1 MAEGE
6 NKGQRL
12 LGIYHRL
19 SQGELISKE
28 VLAREYGVTEKSIQR
43 DIDDI
48 RSYLAGDKD
57 EGAADICYDRQA
69 KGYRLEEEESRCLTR
84 KEILAMAKILLE
96 SRAFGKEELHDILDK
111 LLSECPPEDRDVV
124 EDIVRN
130 EAFCYVPLKHGR
142 KLLDPLWD
150 LSLYIREKEII
161 YFTYRRQDGTVKH
174 HRVQPVALLF
184 SEFYFY
190 LVAYKEE
197 EKDYPTIFRV
207 DRMSQVEGTGDHFTV
222 PYRDRFQDG
231 EFRKRVQFMYPGAL
245 RRVTFTYSGPS
256 VEAVMDRLP
265 TARVLSERDGVYTM
279 TAEAYGRGI
288 DMWLASQGEW
298 VKVIDSGDAG
308 KEQEPHEWSRK
319 TH

>member
-19 SQGELISKE
+19 SRGELISKE

-48 RSYLAGDKD
+48 RSYLAGDRDK
-57 EGAADICYDRQA
+57 GAADIYYDRQA
-69 KGYRLEEEESRCLTR
+69 KGYRLVEEESRCLTR

-96 SRAFGKEELHDILDK
+96 SRAFAKEELHTILDK
-111 LLSECPPEDRDVV
+111 LIEACPKEGRKVV
-124 EDIVRN
+124 EDMIRN
-130 EAFCYVPLKHGR
+130 ETFCYVPPRHGK
-142 KLLDPLWD
+142 KLLDALWD
-150 LSLYIREKEII
+150 ISLFIKNREII
-161 YFTYRRQDGTVKH
+161 RFSYKRQDGAEKEHTAK
-174 HRVQPVALLF
+174 PVALLF

-197 EKDYPTIFRV
+197 ETEFPTIFRV
-207 DRMSQVEGTGDHFTV
+207 DRIRTMEKTGNHFQM
-222 PYRDRFQDG
+222 PYQDRFKDG

-256 VEAVMDRLP
+256 VEAVLDRLP
-265 TARVLSERDGVYTM
+265 TARILSHKDGIYTL
-279 TAEAYGRGI
+279 TAEAYGKGL
-288 DMWLASQGEW
+288 DMWLGSQEKW
-298 VKVIDSGDAG
+298 VKVLQS
-308 KEQEPHEWSRK
+308 EEVTS
-319 TH
+319 

>member
-69 KGYRLEEEESRCLTR
+69 KGYRLVEEESRCLTR

-96 SRAFGKEELHDILDK
+96 SRAFAKEELHTILDK
-111 LLSECPPEDRDVV
+111 LIEACPREGRKVV
-124 EDIVRN
+124 EDMIRN
-130 EAFCYVPLKHGR
+130 ETFCYVPPRHGK
-142 KLLDPLWD
+142 KLLDALWD
-150 LSLYIREKEII
+150 ISLFIKNREII
-161 YFTYRRQDGTVKH
+161 CFSYKRQDGAEKEHTAK
-174 HRVQPVALLF
+174 PVALLF

-197 EKDYPTIFRV
+197 ETEFPTIFRV
-207 DRMSQVEGTGDHFTV
+207 DRIKDMESTGNTFHI
-222 PYRDRFQDG
+222 PYADRFKDG
-231 EFRKRVQFMYPGAL
+231 EFRKRVQFMYPGPL
-245 RRVTFTYSGPS
+245 RRVKFTYSGPS
-256 VEAVMDRLP
+256 VEAVLDRLP
-265 TARVLSERDGVYTM
+265 TAQILEEKDGVYTI
-279 TAEAYGRGI
+279 TAEAYGIGI
-288 DMWLASQGEW
+288 DMWLGSQGDR
-298 VKVIDSGDAG
+298 VKVI
-308 KEQEPHEWSRK
+308 Q
-319 TH
+319 

>member
-69 KGYRLEEEESRCLTR
+69 KGYRLVEEESRCLTR

-96 SRAFGKEELHDILDK
+96 SRAFAKEELHTILDK
-111 LLSECPPEDRDVV
+111 LIEACPREGRKVV
-124 EDIVRN
+124 EDMIRN
-130 EAFCYVPLKHGR
+130 ETFCYVPLRHGK
-142 KLLDPLWD
+142 KLLDALWD
-150 LSLYIREKEII
+150 ISLFIKNREII
-161 YFTYRRQDGTVKH
+161 RFSYKRQDGAEKEHTAK
-174 HRVQPVALLF
+174 PVALLF

-197 EKDYPTIFRV
+197 ETEFPTIFRV
-207 DRMSQVEGTGDHFTV
+207 DRIKDMESTGNTFHI
-222 PYRDRFQDG
+222 PYADRFKDG
-231 EFRKRVQFMYPGAL
+231 EFRKRVQFMYPGPL
-245 RRVTFTYSGPS
+245 RRVKFTYSGPS
-256 VEAVMDRLP
+256 VEAVLDRLP
-265 TARVLSERDGVYTM
+265 TAQILEEKDGVYTI
-279 TAEAYGRGI
+279 TAEAYGIGI
-288 DMWLASQGEW
+288 DMWLGSQGNK
-298 VKVIDSGDAG
+298 VKVI
-308 KEQEPHEWSRK
+308 Q
-319 TH
+319 

>member
-69 KGYRLEEEESRCLTR
+69 KGYRLVEEESRCLTR

-96 SRAFGKEELHDILDK
+96 SRAFAKEELHTILDK
-111 LLSECPPEDRDVV
+111 LIEACPREGRKVV
-124 EDIVRN
+124 EDMIRN
-130 EAFCYVPLKHGR
+130 ETFCYVPPRHGK
-142 KLLDPLWD
+142 KLLDALWD
-150 LSLYIREKEII
+150 ISLFIKNREII
-161 YFTYRRQDGTVKH
+161 RFSCKRQDGAEKEHTAK
-174 HRVQPVALLF
+174 PVALLF

-197 EKDYPTIFRV
+197 ETEFPTIFRV
-207 DRMSQVEGTGDHFTV
+207 DRIKDMESTGNTFHI
-222 PYRDRFQDG
+222 PYADRFKDG
-231 EFRKRVQFMYPGAL
+231 EFRKRVQFMYPGPL
-245 RRVTFTYSGPS
+245 RRVKFTYSGPS
-256 VEAVMDRLP
+256 VEAVLDRLP
-265 TARVLSERDGVYTM
+265 TAQILEEKDGVYTI
-279 TAEAYGRGI
+279 TAEAYGIGI
-288 DMWLASQGEW
+288 DMWLGSQGNK
-298 VKVIDSGDAG
+298 VKVI
-308 KEQEPHEWSRK
+308 Q
-319 TH
+319 

>member
-19 SQGELISKE
+19 SRGELISKE

-69 KGYRLEEEESRCLTR
+69 KGYRLVEEESRCLTR

-96 SRAFGKEELHDILDK
+96 SRAFAKEELHTILDK
-111 LLSECPPEDRDVV
+111 LIEACPREGRKVV
-124 EDIVRN
+124 EDMIRN
-130 EAFCYVPLKHGR
+130 ETFCYVPPRHGK
-142 KLLDPLWD
+142 KLLDALWD
-150 LSLYIREKEII
+150 ISLFIKNREII
-161 YFTYRRQDGTVKH
+161 RFSYKRQDGAEKEHTAK
-174 HRVQPVALLF
+174 PVALLF

-197 EKDYPTIFRV
+197 ETEFPTIFRV
-207 DRMSQVEGTGDHFTV
+207 DRIKDMESTGNTFHI
-222 PYRDRFQDG
+222 PYADRFKDG
-231 EFRKRVQFMYPGAL
+231 EFRKRVQFMYPGPL
-245 RRVTFTYSGPS
+245 RRVKFTYSGPS
-256 VEAVMDRLP
+256 VEAVLDRLP
-265 TARVLSERDGVYTM
+265 TAQILEEKDGVYTI
-279 TAEAYGRGI
+279 TAEAYGIGI
-288 DMWLASQGEW
+288 DMWLGSQGNK
-298 VKVIDSGDAG
+298 VKVI
-308 KEQEPHEWSRK
+308 Q
-319 TH
+319 